1 MLKIENLQLRYQ
13 SDTCIDFPD
22 WAVDKQQ
29 HAIIL
34 GKSGSGKTTLLHI
47 LAGILSPTAGTVQMN
62 NTNISSLKDKELDQ
76 FRKQHIGIIF
86 QKPHLVTALTVSENL
101 LLAQQLSG
109 AKADSSLVNSL
120 LEELDISQI
129 ANRKTHEISQGQA
142 QRVAIARAII
152 KQPDL
157 LIADEPTASLDDENC
172 EKVVNLLKNQAEK
185 NESTLIIATHDQR
198 VTPHFQNI
206 LQL

>member
-62 NTNISSLKDKELDQ
+62 NTNISSLKDKKLDQ

-109 AKADSSLVNSL
+109 AKTDSSLVNSL

-129 ANRKTHEISQGQA
+129 ANRKIHEISQGQA

-172 EKVVNLLKNQAEK
+172 EKVVALLKNQAEK